1 MNRNPHKHRANAV
14 FLLAAL
20 ILIATTVAG
29 CTKTHEQKDRNPKVI
44 LQVNHPPYVMT
55 MYPQYKSESLSTLHL
70 DIRKTGQIEDG
81 AEVSAHLIARDG
93 DEKDVV
99 FEQDPEIRTYVAKVS
114 LKHDEGYV
122 IETLVR
128 LKDKTIL
135 RPIFSFHC
143 GDPIP
148 HVLNSDEA
156 IEAGAKK

>member
-1 MNRNPHKHRANAV
+1 MNRKPHKHGPKAV
-14 FLLAAL
+14 FLLGAL
-20 ILIATTVAG
+20 TLFSATVAG
-29 CTKTHEQKDRNPKVI
+29 CTKTEEQKDANPKLI

-70 DIRKTGQIEDG
+70 DIRKAEQIEDG
-81 AEVSAHLIARDG
+81 AKVSAHLIARDG

-99 FEQDPEIRTYVAKVS
+99 FEQDPNIRTYVAKVS
-114 LKHDEGYV
+114 LKHDEDYV
-122 IETLVR
+122 IETLVQ
-128 LKDKTIL
+128 LKDKTVL
-135 RPIFSFHC
+135 RPLFSFHC